1 MSLTIN
7 SVVRGY
13 HVYKEF
19 WEAAT
24 EEILRCHEERTNIH
38 DPYAVAI
45 IKDDFTSAS
54 LMNKSTIAKTT
65 KFNFQ
70 TTIQKPQNFNPTK
83 FSTFT
88 VCGHNYMYSRKYW
101 WLLCFTAYTEVDY

>member
-1 MSLTIN
+1 MSLAIN

-13 HVYKEF
+13 HVYKDF

-24 EEILRCHEERTNIH
+24 EEILRCRKERTNIH
-38 DPYAVAI
+38 DPFAVAI

-70 TTIQKPQNFNPTK
+70 TTIQKPRNFNPSK
-83 FSTFT
+83 FSTLT
-88 VCGHNYMYSRKYW
+88 VSEFRF
-101 WLLCFTAYTEVDY
+101 L